1 MDLRAYREK
10 RGWTLEDV
18 AKFVGVKGSAAVSKH
33 ESGMRMPR
41 PAVLEQYVKLTNGE
55 VGYSDFLAARK
66 RFSRKQKAERN
77 PAPA

>member
-1 MDLRAYREK
+1 MDLREYREK

-18 AKFVGVKGSAAVSKH
+18 AGWVGVKGSAAVSKH

-41 PAVLEQYVKLTNGE
+41 PAVLERYLKLTNGE
-55 VGYSDFLAARK
+55 VGYGDFLAARK
-66 RFSRKQKAERN
+66 RFLKKQKVE